1 MSTTLG
7 HFARL
12 GLDEARA
19 LYYMG
24 RMTDA
29 QWRLYMILWTWTAAR
44 FSGPAGAAQDRF
56 VARCG
61 YPALQR
67 RFARMRRLLARV
79 SFADTGKGSV

>member
-12 GLDEARA
+12 GLNEAREA
-19 LYYMG
+19 YYTG

-44 FSGPAGAAQDRF
+44 FSDPAAAAQERF
-56 VARCG
+56 AARCG
-61 YPALQR
+61 HPALQR
-67 RFARMRRLLARV
+67 RFERMRRLLERV
-79 SFADTGKGSV
+79 STIPEVHP